1 MCPRFNFLL
10 LVLGNLSSFY
20 FSIGGKFLY
29 ELVLVSAVQQR
40 ESVIALVQ

>member
-1 MCPRFNFLL
+1 MCPRFSFLF

-20 FSIGGKFLY
+20 FSVGGKFLY
-29 ELVLVSAVQQR
+29 EAVLVSAVQQC